1 MASAPDECPTCKAS
15 AFKYV
20 GAGTERLAEQLS
32 KSFPRARVHRVDP
45 SDPSAL
51 PTSPADIY
59 LTTWMGTKPEL
70 RPDVSLVGVL
80 DADWLVRRP
89 DFRSSESAYQA
100 MVEMAEW
107 AGPASEGGRLVVQT
121 AEPNHHALQAV
132 VRADYDYFL
141 RKELELRRELTY
153 PPFVELVKVSISG
166 EGAATVA
173 AEVSA
178 ALAPIVTRVLGPVE
192 IAAPDG
198 SSVLQLLIKCPD
210 SSEVGQALRVILEA
224 LPKGVRLSVD
234 VDPR

>member
-1 MASAPDECPTCKAS
+1 
-15 AFKYV
+15 
-20 GAGTERLAEQLS
+20 
-32 KSFPRARVHRVDP
+32 
-45 SDPSAL
+45 
-51 PTSPADIY
+51 
-59 LTTWMGTKPEL
+59 
-70 RPDVSLVGVL
+70 
-80 DADWLVRRP
+80 
-89 DFRSSESAYQA
+89 

-107 AGPASEGGRLVVQT
+107 AGPASDGGRLVIQT

-166 EGAATVA
+166 KDAASVA

-178 ALAPIVTRVLGPVE
+178 TLSPLVTRVLGPVE
-192 IAAPDG
+192 VAAPDG
-198 SSVLQLLIKCPD
+198 SPAHQLLIKCPD
-210 SSEVGQALRVILEA
+210 STQVAKALRVILEA